1 MNKVKFDFGTRIL
14 FSFISNFL
22 GNTTGAKLE
31 FFLFTRADRLGFGK
45 ENKKIYFYEKKLD
58 IVERE
63 N

>member
-45 ENKKIYFYEKKLD
+45 ENKKIYFYEK
-58 IVERE
+58 